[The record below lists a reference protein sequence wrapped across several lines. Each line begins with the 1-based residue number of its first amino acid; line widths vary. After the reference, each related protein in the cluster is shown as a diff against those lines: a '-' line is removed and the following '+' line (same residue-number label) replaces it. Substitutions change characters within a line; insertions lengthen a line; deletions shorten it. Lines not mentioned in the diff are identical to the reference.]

1 MSKAIHLSRRERQI
15 MDIIYELAEVTAQD
29 VTDRLPEPPSYSAVR
44 AMLRKLEEKGHIMH
58 REDGAKYVYFPVVN
72 HEQASR
78 NAITRLVK
86 TFYDG
91 SAAQAV
97 NALLGM
103 SVNDISKEDLEAIER
118 MVTAAKNKENKK
130 NKDQQQ

>member
-1 MSKAIHLSRRERQI
+1 MSKAINLSRRERQI

-29 VTDRLPEPPSYSAVR
+29 VTERLPDPPSYSAVR

-58 REDGAKYVYFPVVN
+58 REEGAKYVYFPVVD

-103 SVNDISKEDLEAIER
+103 SVNDISPEELEKIES
-118 MVTAAKNKENKK
+118 MIAAAKNKE
-130 NKDQQQ
+130 QQK

>member
-1 MSKAIHLSRRERQI
+1 MSKAINLSRRERQI
-15 MDIIYELAEVTAQD
+15 MDIVYELTEVTAQQ
-29 VTDRLPEPPSYSAVR
+29 VLERLPDPPSYSAVR
-44 AMLRKLEEKGHIMH
+44 AMMRKLEDKGHIMH
-58 REDGAKYVYFPVVN
+58 KEVGARYVYFPVVD

-78 NAITRLVK
+78 NAISRLVK

-103 SVNDISKEDLEAIER
+103 SFKDISKEELEEIE
-118 MVTAAKNKENKK
+118 TIIASAKNSGKTAKGKK
-130 NKDQQQ
+130 Q

>member
-1 MSKAIHLSRRERQI
+1 MSKAINLSRRERQI
-15 MDIIYELAEVTAQD
+15 MDIIYEKSEVSAQE
-29 VTDRLPEPPSYSAVR
+29 VMDRLPDPPSYSAVR
-44 AMLRKLEEKGHIMH
+44 AMLRKLEDKGHIRH
-58 REDGAKYVYFPVVN
+58 RESGARYVYFPVVD

-78 NAITRLVK
+78 NAIVRLVK

-103 SVNDISKEDLEAIER
+103 SFNDISEQELEEIES
-118 MVTAAKNKENKK
+118 MIMAAKKRDKK
-130 NKDQQQ
+130 K